1 MKVVLL
7 LCLVCLVVVDLTQ
20 AAHFRLRRGMTPFC
34 LYNPIFHNIFQR
46 PYQNHREGEE
56 DQSQTEGQAEHR
68 TVSFLARLEM
78 LA

>member
-1 MKVVLL
+1 MKAALL
-7 LCLVCLVVVDLTQ
+7 LCLVCLMVVDLTQ
-20 AAHFRLRRGMTPFC
+20 AGHIRLRRGITPFC
-34 LYNPIFHNIFQR
+34 LDNHIFYNICQR
-46 PYQNHREGEE
+46 PCQNHREEEE